1 MRVVCVRIVRR
12 GRVRTPSPP
21 HLRILILLLFI
32 KGVPLFVLQ
41 CVPWSVSLTA
51 LKRPQ
56 AGHLHVPLLVPLLV
70 PFAVRMP
77 CRRQQPQAQLGGGR

>member
-1 MRVVCVRIVRR
+1 MRIVRR

-41 CVPWSVSLTA
+41 CVPRSVSLTA
-51 LKRPQ
+51 FKRTQ
-56 AGHLHVPLLVPLLV
+56 AGHLRVPLLVPLLV
-70 PFAVRMP
+70 TFAVPWP
-77 CRRQQPQAQLGGGR
+77 CRRQQLQAQLGGER